1 MIVTIILD
9 IDGVSHVCRTFE
21 NESIQI
27 TKLVSSIDNLGSQGT
42 VTRQSFRLPLTG
54 GLLDALGDITDPSQS
69 AKVNLNKSIKGRIL
83 VDGFE
88 RFIGSFFVINTTKGH
103 SKEVEM
109 IFQGSET
116 DLKATLSNITMAE
129 LCEGETI
136 AYNYTEIQPYFNNP
150 YQYMVNNGYLFPVVD
165 YGDNFTYDPNN
176 AVGLTVEL
184 YENNF
189 KPAITFQK
197 LFDLMP
203 INITVNNMNDIMH
216 QCILLHNDKNKI
228 PTLTTSPLDNTG
240 FFLNV
245 SRLTFTGNQ
254 VGTKVTWGAVS
265 LYNSVSQFDW
275 DTQNDKYIAPVSG
288 LYTFSA
294 QGDTSV
300 VYGTQTGTTYLGYVI
315 KTGSTI
321 SSSYT
326 FTTNF
331 VYSNTTTISHNK
343 QFSVNLYAGQSIELI
358 YTSFYVSS
366 TTFETNFY
374 FKLLQAPALNANS
387 LVDVPANCPDL
398 TAWDIFRTVA
408 IQSNAQIITNP
419 DGTYEMTPFVDWI
432 DDNDK
437 TIVLDNILE
446 ENIDV
451 QIKPFGVEG
460 AKSIRLGYKENDDFY
475 SKKYKELTDENF
487 GEKFISSTGTE
498 FAKNEL
504 KIEVPVSTIPSVP
517 VDFSQAVIPKMIDS
531 SGNLIQGKP
540 TVLQTNFD
548 ESGGVISNEAFTNL
562 SFRLRSMFNLSV
574 HMDVIEIP
582 YIGNWRTQDG
592 GYSQSDSNFGQ
603 SLSYWSS
610 VNYPSQ
616 NLYERYWKKYLE
628 ETYSEESREIKM
640 SIKLSINEIDS
651 LKFNERFYYKNT
663 LLRLTKLEGIS
674 LTSAQPVKATF
685 MKRFDIRKTD
695 ISGYYP
701 YDIINSVVQWKYSSS
716 NNPLVPASGTNGN
729 QSVLEA
735 SAKAYGFFYDANK
748 KIATQSGQVL
758 IT

>member
-83 VDGFE
+83 VDGFQ
-88 RFIGSFFVINTTKGH
+88 RFVGSFFVVNTTKGH

-116 DLKATLSNITMAE
+116 DLKATLSNMTMAE

-165 YGDNFTYDPNN
+165 YGDNFTYDSNN
-176 AVGLTVEL
+176 PVGLTVEL

-203 INITVNNMNDIMH
+203 INITVNNMQEIMH

-245 SRLTFTGNQ
+245 SPLTFTGNQ
-254 VGTKVTWGAVS
+254 GATKITWGAVS
-265 LYNSVSQFDW
+265 LYNAVSTPNW

-288 LYTFSA
+288 LYTFSIE
-294 QGDTSV
+294 GDVDFLYSSGNGVGVINYFVETAPSV
-300 VYGTQTGTTYLGYVI
+300 PDYGGNIVGQSVLY
-315 KTGSTI
+315 SRTI
-321 SSSYT
+321 SY
-326 FTTNF
+326 
-331 VYSNTTTISHNK
+331 NK
-343 QFSVNLYAGQSIELI
+343 QFSVNLYAGDIIHLSYSSSNIA
-358 YTSFYVSS
+358 S
-366 TTFETNFY
+366 TTFTTNFY

-498 FAKNEL
+498 FSKNEL

-540 TVLQTNFD
+540 TILQTNFD
-548 ESGGVISNEAFTNL
+548 ESGGVISNGAFTNL

-574 HMDVIEIP
+574 HMDVVEIP

-616 NLYERYWKKYLE
+616 NLYERYWRKYLE
-628 ETYSEESREIKM
+628 ETYSEQSREIKM
-640 SIKLSINEIDS
+640 SIKLSINEIDN

-663 LLRLTKLEGIS
+663 LLRLVKLEGVS

-695 ISGYYP
+695 ISEYYP

-716 NNPLVPASGTNGN
+716 NNPLVPASGTNAN
-729 QSVLEA
+729 QAALEA
-735 SAKAYGFFYDANK
+735 SAKAYGFFYDSNK
-748 KIATQSGQVL
+748 QVATQSGQIL